1 LYSLDAALNADSSV
15 KSSRKWRHSEALSVG
30 VPSGLN
36 LGRLKGLAEII
47 VHYDPHWMDNLGKR
61 FQLGEVVAW
70 AELPTPFMA
79 WE

>member
-1 LYSLDAALNADSSV
+1 MAQSHLITWIPIDEQDPPSRLVLASTRDAVHILWYS
-15 KSSRKWRHSEALSVG
+15 
-30 VPSGLN
+30 
-36 LGRLKGLAEII
+36 KGPEKMN
-47 VHYDPHWMDNLGKR
+47 DPHWMDNLGKR